1 MGAVKQLVQGED
13 LTINIQLV
21 GEDGDP
27 IQISNCEDVI
37 LYLYQ
42 RRENILVE
50 IALNEME
57 VVSSLLGKVKA
68 IVLGASSNFIA
79 GRVYAEVVAKVD
91 DADFDAGFKV
101 NKITDIVLCDVINS
115 VSNDN

>member
-21 GEDGDP
+21 GEDGEP

-50 IALNEME
+50 IELNEME
-57 VVSSLLGKVKA
+57 DVSS
-68 IVLGASSNFIA
+68 
-79 GRVYAEVVAKVD
+79 
-91 DADFDAGFKV
+91 
-101 NKITDIVLCDVINS
+101 
-115 VSNDN
+115 